1 MDAFQESAAPQAP
14 LGYACFPCIV
24 HERTHV
30 QEYRAVFLRSPL
42 LVQAGEPVARL
53 TVGARLEERL
63 ARPASHR
70 SVLLALVFK
79 GTLLS
84 ASCCLWREDC
94 FFVVLRGLTEGC
106 GCSLVPSSLAV
117 CGGSEHCFR
126 EPHWLT
132 RFFPN
137 SKNHTT
143 RRTSSP
149 ACHSSWRRQGSRRSR
164 ALVGRHRLLQANRPR
179 ASLRRRC
186 PEWIWTKGSR
196 WGSPWV
202 TCHAPRPYGN
212 GPRTLEDPLWFSS
225 SRMASS
231 W

>member
-1 MDAFQESAAPQAP
+1 MGPPGSLHVLELDYSGETPGSILSRLGPSATTWLSGIVGMDASQESAAPRAP

-63 ARPASHR
+63 ARPASYR

-84 ASCCLWREDC
+84 VSCCLWREDC

-117 CGGSEHCFR
+117 RGGSEHCFR

-132 RFFPN
+132 RFFPQQQE
-137 SKNHTT
+137 SYH
-143 RRTSSP
+143 
-149 ACHSSWRRQGSRRSR
+149 
-164 ALVGRHRLLQANRPR
+164 
-179 ASLRRRC
+179 
-186 PEWIWTKGSR
+186 
-196 WGSPWV
+196 
-202 TCHAPRPYGN
+202 
-212 GPRTLEDPLWFSS
+212 
-225 SRMASS
+225 
-231 W
+231 